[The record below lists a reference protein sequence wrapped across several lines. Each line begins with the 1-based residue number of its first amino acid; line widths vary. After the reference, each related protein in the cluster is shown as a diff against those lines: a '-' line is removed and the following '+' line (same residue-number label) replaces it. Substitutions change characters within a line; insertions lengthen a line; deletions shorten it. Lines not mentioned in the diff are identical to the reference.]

1 MGLTDAEVLK
11 ESEGWSDGF
20 VDEDGM
26 DEIDGWLEGKSE
38 GESEAE

>member
-1 MGLTDAEVLK
+1 MGLTDAEGLK
-11 ESEGWSDGF
+11 KSEGWSDGF